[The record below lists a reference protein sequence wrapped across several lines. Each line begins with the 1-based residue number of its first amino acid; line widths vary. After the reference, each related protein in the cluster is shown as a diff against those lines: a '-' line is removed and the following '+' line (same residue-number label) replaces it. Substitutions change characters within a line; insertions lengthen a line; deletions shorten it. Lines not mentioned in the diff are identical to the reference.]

1 MVTFRNAIAGKA
13 TNGLQIINVCENR
26 NSFSKFEQDVR
37 RKVTLG
43 CSFACVHHSSQISP
57 SRKIGQR
64 TTRRQIQKDRER
76 DNLDKNSSSKRK
88 IEKDPF
94 ICDELNLKVLGLAVS
109 WDEDQVYFISFS
121 SDNGKYNLVHNNL

>member
-1 MVTFRNAIAGKA
+1 MVNLRNAIAATA
-13 TNGLQIINVCENR
+13 TNGLKIINVCENR

-76 DNLDKNSSSKRK
+76 NNLDKNSSTQGK

-94 ICDELNLKVLGLAVS
+94 VCNELNLKVLGLAVS
-109 WDEDQVYFISFS
+109 WSEDQVHYISFS
-121 SDNGKYNLVHNNL
+121 SDKGK